1 MSEELPLHIYIAESR
16 ELLDVMET
24 TLLKPDRA
32 GDCQA
37 ALQEIFRAAHTI
49 KGSAGLFGLDEIVAF
64 THGVESLLD
73 QLREGKLTLNKEM
86 TDLLLACRDHISKL
100 VDKVEFGMDDGGQA
114 SPESADID
122 AELNLCGE
130 ALTQRISAFGI
141 GTRTLA
147 HTSTSD
153 SEPPLERLGTAIP
166 NNNLWLISLH
176 LSPNCL
182 RDGMDPLSFLR
193 YLATLGRIVD
203 IKTLD
208 NSMPDAAVMDPETL
222 YLQFE
227 LHFLS
232 DADKQTIENVFAFVR
247 DDSDIRIQPPPSRNA
262 DYVAAIKSLP
272 EENLPI
278 GDILVRSGSLTSGEL
293 NEALRI
299 QADLKRSSQDRRLGN
314 IVVDKGM
321 IAAPVLEAAIEK
333 QSEIRETK
341 ARENQSIRV
350 DSDKLDN
357 LINLIGEMV
366 IAGAGTALN
375 AQALGDSALLES
387 ISTLTRL
394 VEEVRDSALRL
405 RMVQIGA
412 TFNRFQ
418 RVVHDVSKELGK
430 DIELVITGAETELDK
445 AVIEKIGDPLMHLVR
460 NAIDHGIEPAAT
472 RLAKGKPATA
482 TLHLHARHD
491 SGCIVIEVSDDGA
504 GLNRER
510 ILQKGID
517 RGLVQAGQV
526 MDDAD
531 IYNLIFE
538 AGFSTAQGVTN
549 LSGRGVGM
557 DVVKSN
563 IAALRGTVELETY
576 PDEGTLFR
584 VRMPL
589 TLAII
594 DGFLVGVETSSFVVP
609 LDMVLECVELNS
621 TVAAQADRDYI
632 NLRGELLP
640 FIRLRSLFDLGGE
653 APKRENLVVVNAQG
667 TKVGLVVDRL
677 MGEFQTV
684 IKPLGNLFKQVR
696 GVGGSTILGN
706 GEVALILDIPGLV
719 YYIVGSGQ
727 RASRAA

>member
-1 MSEELPLHIYIAESR
+1 MSDELPLHIYIAESR
-16 ELLDVMET
+16 ELLDVMEA
-24 TLLKPDRA
+24 TLLKPDSI
-32 GDCQA
+32 GNCQA
-37 ALQEIFRAAHTI
+37 SLQEIFRAAHTI

-73 QLREGKLTLNKEM
+73 QLREGKLTLNKEI
-86 TDLLLACRDHISKL
+86 TELLLACRDHISKL
-100 VDKVEFGMDDGGQA
+100 VDKVEFGMDDHGQA
-114 SPESADID
+114 SADID
-122 AELNLCGE
+122 LELNKCGE
-130 ALTQRISAFGI
+130 ALTQRISAFGV

-147 HTSTSD
+147 HTLSTT
-153 SEPPLERLGTAIP
+153 SEPALERLGEVMP
-166 NNNLWLISLH
+166 SDNLWHISLD

-182 RDGMDPLSFLR
+182 CDGMDPLSFLR
-193 YLATLGRIVD
+193 YLGTLGRIVD
-203 IKTLD
+203 IKTSD
-208 NSMPDAAVMDPETL
+208 SRIPDAAIMDPEIL
-222 YLQFE
+222 YLHFE
-227 LHFLS
+227 LQFVS
-232 DADKQTIENVFAFVR
+232 DADKQTIESVFAFVR
-247 DDSDIRIQPPPSRNA
+247 DDSDIRIQPPLSRNA

-278 GDILVRSGSLTSGEL
+278 GDILVRSGSLTHSEL
-293 NEALRI
+293 DEALQI
-299 QADLKRSSQDRRLGN
+299 QADLKRSAQERRLGN

-460 NAIDHGIEPAAT
+460 NAIDHGIEPAAV
-472 RLAKGKPATA
+472 RLTKGKPATA
-482 TLHLHARHD
+482 KLHLHARHD

-504 GLNRER
+504 GLNRDR

-517 RGLVQAGQV
+517 RGLVQAGQAI
-526 MDDAD
+526 DDAD

-538 AGFSTAQGVTN
+538 PGFSTAQGVTN

-594 DGFLVGVETSSFVVP
+594 DGFLVGVDTSSFVVP

-621 TVAAQADRDYI
+621 TVAAQDDRDYI

-640 FIRLRSLFDLGGE
+640 FIRLRSLFELGGE
-653 APKRENLVVVNAQG
+653 APKRENLVVVNASG

-684 IKPLGNLFKQVR
+684 IKPLGSLFKQVR

-706 GEVALILDIPGLV
+706 GEVALILDIPSLV
-719 YYIVGSGQ
+719 DYIVGRGQ
-727 RASRAA
+727 PVSRAA

>member
-1 MSEELPLHIYIAESR
+1 
-16 ELLDVMET
+16 
-24 TLLKPDRA
+24 
-32 GDCQA
+32 
-37 ALQEIFRAAHTI
+37 
-49 KGSAGLFGLDEIVAF
+49 
-64 THGVESLLD
+64 
-73 QLREGKLTLNKEM
+73 
-86 TDLLLACRDHISKL
+86 
-100 VDKVEFGMDDGGQA
+100 
-114 SPESADID
+114 
-122 AELNLCGE
+122 
-130 ALTQRISAFGI
+130 
-141 GTRTLA
+141 
-147 HTSTSD
+147 
-153 SEPPLERLGTAIP
+153 
-166 NNNLWLISLH
+166 
-176 LSPNCL
+176 
-182 RDGMDPLSFLR
+182 
-193 YLATLGRIVD
+193 
-203 IKTLD
+203 
-208 NSMPDAAVMDPETL
+208 
-222 YLQFE
+222 
-227 LHFLS
+227 
-232 DADKQTIENVFAFVR
+232 
-247 DDSDIRIQPPPSRNA
+247 
-262 DYVAAIKSLP
+262 VAAIKSLP

-278 GDILVRSGSLTSGEL
+278 GDILVRSGSLTHSEL
-293 NEALRI
+293 DEALQI
-299 QADLKRSSQDRRLGN
+299 QADLKRSAQERRLGN

-460 NAIDHGIEPAAT
+460 NAIDHGIEPAAV
-472 RLAKGKPATA
+472 RLTKGKPPTA
-482 TLHLHARHD
+482 KLHLHARHD

-504 GLNRER
+504 GLNRDR

-517 RGLVQAGQV
+517 RGLVQAGQAI
-526 MDDAD
+526 DDAE

-538 AGFSTAQGVTN
+538 PGFSTAQGVTN

-563 IAALRGTVELETY
+563 ITALRGTVELETY

-621 TVAAQADRDYI
+621 TVAAQDDRDYI

-640 FIRLRSLFDLGGE
+640 FIRLRSLFELGGE
-653 APKRENLVVVNAQG
+653 APKRENLVVVNASG

-684 IKPLGNLFKQVR
+684 IKPLGSLFKQVR

-706 GEVALILDIPGLV
+706 GEVALILDIPSLV
-719 YYIVGSGQ
+719 DYIVGRGQ
-727 RASRAA
+727 PVSRAA